1 MDKNARILCLSSDP
15 LQKTPG
21 RILRRWHNRQISPP
35 KSREYAR
42 FCPRALA
49 HAAVPTCRCADAIL
63 SPPRRCS
70 AAPMRHHVASHPSAT
85 VVRKAGRTTAPP
97 RCRSGRESR
106 VASTSASPLRCNPQ
120 ERQKKHPAPFKT
132 RAAGKPRSSH
142 PPILAHHSQFHS
154 LSLATRRLALGP
166 PLHDTGAHATASRG
180 PSLQRAAFIA
190 ARMRLGSFAWRLP
203 KETPARLR
211 KDPRC
216 GDPAQLRQPP

>member
-1 MDKNARILCLSSDP
+1 MAQSPDIAAEIQRIRAYLS
-15 LQKTPG
+15 T
-21 RILRRWHNRQISPP
+21 R
-35 KSREYAR
+35 SRSHHR
-42 FCPRALA
+42 
-49 HAAVPTCRCADAIL
+49 ADAIPRCQ
-63 SPPRRCS
+63 SPVGGRRAQDGPHRS
-70 AAPMRHHVASHPSAT
+70 AAALPVGPRKSRCVNVSQPSEAQPA
-85 VVRKAGRTTAPP
+85 RAK
-97 RCRSGRESR
+97 
-106 VASTSASPLRCNPQ
+106 
-120 ERQKKHPAPFKT
+120 KKHRAPFKT

>member
-1 MDKNARILCLSSDP
+1 MDKTTRILCLSPNP

-21 RILRRWHNRQISPP
+21 RILRQWHNRQISPP

-49 HAAVPTCRCADAIL
+49 RT
-63 SPPRRCS
+63 
-70 AAPMRHHVASHPSAT
+70 AAPMRYRVASHPSAA
-85 VVRKAGRTTAPP
+85 VVRKTGRTAAPQ
-97 RCRSGRESR
+97 RCRSGHESR

-166 PLHDTGAHATASRG
+166 PLHDTGAHAAASRG
-180 PSLQRAAFIA
+180 PSLQRAAFIT

-203 KETPARLR
+203 KETPAHLR

-216 GDPAQLRQPP
+216 DGPAQPRQPP

>member
-1 MDKNARILCLSSDP
+1 MDKTTRILCLSPNP

-21 RILRRWHNRQISPP
+21 RILRRWHNRRISPP

-49 HAAVPTCRCADAIL
+49 RT
-63 SPPRRCS
+63 
-70 AAPMRHHVASHPSAT
+70 AAPMRYRVASHPSAA
-85 VVRKAGRTTAPP
+85 VVRKTGRTAAPP
-97 RCRSGRESR
+97 RRCADAIPHRSAATLPVGPRKSR
-106 VASTSASPLRCNPQ
+106 CVNVSQPSEAQPTRAK
-120 ERQKKHPAPFKT
+120 KKHRAPFKT

-166 PLHDTGAHATASRG
+166 PLHDTGAHAAASRG
-180 PSLQRAAFIA
+180 PSLQRAAFIT

-203 KETPARLR
+203 KETPAHLR

-216 GDPAQLRQPP
+216 DGPAQPRQPP